1 MEEESMGMN
10 FEKYAQEG
18 NSFIKILAKELGH
31 PDEIA
36 RTGIILRSV
45 LHTLRDRI
53 SMGESL
59 NLLSQLPM
67 FIKAVYVDNWEYR
80 DKPLPLKT
88 REDFYNA
95 VEKHQSL
102 YGEKQ
107 FNWINSTAEIV
118 QTVLTTLGKYV
129 SQGEFEDVISQLPVE
144 LKELFRETIHQK

>member
-1 MEEESMGMN
+1 MAMN

-18 NSFIKILAKELGH
+18 NSFIKILARELGH

-67 FIKAVYVDNWEYR
+67 LLKAVYVDNWEYNDR
-80 DKPLPLKT
+80 PVPVKT
-88 REDFYNA
+88 RADFYQA
-95 VEKHQSL
+95 VEKHQKS

-107 FNWINSTAEIV
+107 FNWSNSTAEIV
-118 QTVLTTLGKYV
+118 QTVLTTLGKYI
-129 SQGEFEDVISQLPVE
+129 SQGEFEDVISQLPKE
-144 LKELFRETIHQK
+144 LKELFRETVRSD